1 MSEEHRNDLPG
12 PEGAGENPNNRKAEQ
27 SWLRRNLVTVL
38 LVAIFAVGVVLLLYP
53 SVANYWN
60 SFRQS
65 KAVMSYLSELEE
77 IDTTEINACIAR
89 AREYNARI
97 AKRGI
102 NWLMNDAEREAYQ
115 SELNLAKNG
124 MMGYIEIESIN
135 LVLPLYHGT
144 DENVLQIAVGH
155 LESTSLPV
163 GAATF
168 DDEKG
173 YVTDPE
179 DGAHCIVSGHRGLP
193 SARLFT
199 DLDQLIEGDTFGLN
213 IYNNV
218 FVYEIDQIRVVE
230 PTDMSELQIVP
241 GQDYCTLVTCTPYGI
256 NTHRLLIRGRRIG
269 SEDAEKYIYRI
280 QPNAVQIKPAIVA
293 PLIAAPILLILFIW
307 AMVSPGLRKKRQ
319 ARKRDRK
326 NNSQSEQQ

>member
-1 MSEEHRNDLPG
+1 MSEEPRNDLPG

-38 LVAIFAVGVVLLLYP
+38 LVVIFAIGVVLLLYP
-53 SVANYWN
+53 SAANYWN

-77 IDTTEINACIAR
+77 IDTTEINASIAR

-102 NWLMNDAEREAYQ
+102 NWLMNDAEREAYHN
-115 SELNLAKNG
+115 ELNLAKNG

-135 LVLPLYHGT
+135 VVLPLYHGT
-144 DENVLQIAVGH
+144 DESVLQIAVGH

-213 IYNNV
+213 IFNNV

-307 AMVSPGLRKKRQ
+307 AMVSPSLRKKRE
-319 ARKRDRK
+319 ARKRNRK
-326 NNSQSEQQ
+326 NNSQSEEQ